1 MRQISSCAPQ
11 ANLPTTG
18 SSLVRELVRARN
30 DPGKKRIRAWL
41 MDLDDA
47 QLLSGLGLTREDIAV
62 LRGGT
67 PRTYPAT
74 VTRYAA

>member
-1 MRQISSCAPQ
+1 MRQISSFTLQ
-11 ANLPTTG
+11 ATLPTTG
-18 SSLVRELVRARN
+18 SSLVRRLVRARN

-47 QLLSGLGLTREDIAV
+47 QLLSGLGLTRDDIAV